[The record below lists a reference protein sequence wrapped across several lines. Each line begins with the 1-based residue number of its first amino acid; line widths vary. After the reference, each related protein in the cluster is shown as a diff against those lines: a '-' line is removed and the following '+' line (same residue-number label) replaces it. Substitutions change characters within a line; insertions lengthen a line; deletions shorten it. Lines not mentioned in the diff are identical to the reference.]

1 MDQPIT
7 IDAANKQ
14 TENEIVKL
22 YFDPRKWSFNK
33 TCKDN
38 VGSRSFITGP
48 DGVLAEGYMI
58 GDWGNRWTEI
68 VSETLLL
75 PKNTD
80 CSFTFWLN
88 GGENDRNDE
97 VCRFDVIFNN
107 DHEQRLS
114 YNLNRNYIRPAK
126 KLNGWELYEIP
137 FRTGNNEYTEL
148 RFVAQNAYT
157 TILAAKDVSFY
168 KDMKDH
174 PDPFESERPQ
184 RHNIIFSDGFPAN
197 NWYSTKSL
205 REKRQ
210 REQTDKKR
218 QNGFG
223 FRQGMGFSAT
233 DLGIPPIPPIPGF
246 DPSINMPENQTT
258 NVDTSQI
265 SASIKNL
272 FDKVRQGNY
281 VSIDHLEGE
290 MECSGEQAR
299 EIIESAIQKLNDAL
313 QQVTHEIQTNAE
325 KRLNVIY
332 AGLQSLSST
341 CDLLD
346 DLDMESLA
354 DNIKMNKEEAEELED
369 ILSDASDS
377 ISGIADE
384 LRSDIEELTD
394 QIEEL
399 RDSLSM

>member
-1 MDQPIT
+1 MNQ
-7 IDAANKQ
+7 K
-14 TENEIVKL
+14 
-22 YFDPRKWSFNK
+22 
-33 TCKDN
+33 
-38 VGSRSFITGP
+38 GP
-48 DGVLAEGYMI
+48 SG
-58 GDWGNRWTEI
+58 
-68 VSETLLL
+68 
-75 PKNTD
+75 
-80 CSFTFWLN
+80 
-88 GGENDRNDE
+88 
-97 VCRFDVIFNN
+97 
-107 DHEQRLS
+107 
-114 YNLNRNYIRPAK
+114 
-126 KLNGWELYEIP
+126 
-137 FRTGNNEYTEL
+137 
-148 RFVAQNAYT
+148 
-157 TILAAKDVSFY
+157 
-168 KDMKDH
+168 
-174 PDPFESERPQ
+174 
-184 RHNIIFSDGFPAN
+184 GFPAN

-210 REQTDKKR
+210 QEQTDKKH
-218 QNGFG
+218 QDGFG
-223 FRQGMGFSAT
+223 FRQGMGFSAM

-265 SASIKNL
+265 AASIKNL
-272 FDKVRQGNY
+272 FDKVRQGKY

-290 MECSGEQAR
+290 VECSGEQAR

-325 KRLNVIY
+325 KQLNAIY

-341 CDLLD
+341 CDLLE

-354 DNIKMNKEEAEELED
+354 DNIKMNTEEADELDD

-384 LRSDIEELTD
+384 LRGDIEELTD